1 MIEPLLMPAPDSSST
16 DPPVLVDEIPAET
29 TILPP
34 GVSCEAPVLILNAPL
49 ETSWLSPVFNAM
61 DPVPMSL
68 LPD

>member
-49 ETSWLSPVFNAM
+49 ETS
-61 DPVPMSL
+61 
-68 LPD
+68 